1 MFRGIQWRI
10 TIPFII
16 LVLVSMGILGVYL
29 ANSTRDYQLDALRS
43 QLKNEALIMAKA
55 SLPGFLGQEQ
65 QATLD
70 SLAKS
75 LGGDIETRITIIAPD
90 GTVLGDSL
98 EDPANME
105 NHAARPEI
113 KAALST
119 GSGESRRYSTT
130 LGVRMMYVA
139 VPVTYQG
146 EVLGIARVSL
156 PLTEVESLTHRI
168 TVIITTA
175 MAVAALVVILAAW
188 IIARITTRPIRRLTI
203 ASREIAS
210 GELGRKISIES
221 QDEVG
226 ELTRA
231 FNEMSLKL
239 KELVDEISA
248 DRTRLAGILDNM
260 ADGVIVTDI
269 DSRITLCNKA
279 AENLFS
285 IKNAVGK
292 PLIELV
298 RDHEIDELVKSN
310 LETGNMGD
318 IRYESGTSQKYIR
331 AIAIAINH
339 RKPEGVLILFQD
351 LTDVRN
357 LQTTRRE
364 LIGNISHE
372 FRTPLAGIK
381 AMVETLRSGAVD
393 DKEAAVDF
401 LARID
406 EEVDRLAQLV
416 AELTE
421 LSRIETG
428 KAELKLDAVDINALI
443 AEVINQLSP
452 QAERQRLSVK
462 TELAPDLPAVR
473 ADAGRVKQVI
483 INLAHNAIK
492 FTPSQGSIT
501 ISSRFDDK
509 SVTVAVSDTGAG
521 ISRSDLPH
529 IFERFY
535 KTDRARSRGG
545 TGMGLAIAK
554 HVVEAHGGSI
564 RAESREG
571 KGTTLSFMLPRQ
583 TPSG

>member
-10 TIPFII
+10 TIPFIVLI
-16 LVLVSMGILGVYL
+16 LVIMGILGAYL
-29 ANSTRDYQLDALRS
+29 VNSTRDNQIDALHS
-43 QLKNEALIMAKA
+43 QLKNEAMITAEA

-65 QATLD
+65 QAVLD
-70 SLAKS
+70 TLAKT
-75 LGGDIETRITIIAPD
+75 LGENIDTRITIIALD
-90 GTVLGDSL
+90 GTVLGDSE
-98 EDPANME
+98 EDPASME

-113 KAALST
+113 QDALAT
-119 GSGESRRYSTT
+119 GAGESSRFSTT

-146 EVLGIARVSL
+146 EVLGVARVSL
-156 PLTEVESLTHRI
+156 PLTEVESLTRRI
-168 TVIITTA
+168 TVIIATA
-175 MAVAALVVILAAW
+175 MAVAAILVILAAW

-203 ASREIAS
+203 ASQKIAS
-210 GELGRKISIES
+210 GKLGQRINVES
-221 QDEVG
+221 RDEVG
-226 ELTRA
+226 ELAHA

-239 KELVDEISA
+239 KELVEEISG
-248 DRTRLAGILDNM
+248 DRARLASILDNM

-269 DSRITLCNKA
+269 DRRITLCNKA

-285 IKNAVGK
+285 IKNAAGK
-292 PLIELV
+292 PSLMEVV
-298 RDHEIDELVKSN
+298 RDHEINELVKSS
-310 LETGNMGD
+310 LETGEMGD
-318 IRYESGTSQKYIR
+318 IRYESGTSQRYIR
-331 AIAIAINH
+331 AIAIAVNS

-381 AMVETLRSGAVD
+381 AMVETLRDGAVN
-393 DKEAAVDF
+393 DKEAARDF
-401 LARID
+401 LSRID
-406 EEVDRLAQLV
+406 EEIDRLTQLV

-428 KAELKLDAVDINALI
+428 KVELKLEPINLNDII
-443 AEVINQLSP
+443 VEVINQLTP
-452 QAERQRLSVK
+452 QAERQQLSIK

-473 ADAGRVKQVI
+473 ADTDRIKQVI
-483 INLAHNAIK
+483 TNLVHNAVK
-492 FTPSQGSIT
+492 FTPSGGNIS
-501 ISSRFDDK
+501 ISSNYDDRY
-509 SVTVAVSDTGAG
+509 VAVDVTDEGIG

-535 KTDRARSRGG
+535 KSDRARAGGG

-554 HVVEAHGGSI
+554 HVVEAHGGNI

-571 KGTTLSFMLPRQ
+571 KGSTLSFNIPRE
-583 TPSG
+583 TP